1 VREETPEMSLNS
13 NESSV
18 TMMQFGNNSAFA
30 VAASIFR
37 QRQTIRWFLFS
48 FLIVFTALQ
57 AGQCQTVMPN
67 FAIVGQKGESVGKLW
82 NTNRDDH
89 IFPKQVAVDFND
101 RGIIYG
107 FVCEYW
113 WDQDVFTEIKGT
125 LEKRTGALQKS
136 RSEGYFVWRD
146 EDQKLA
152 ISLFHDRESNTIK
165 LIAVST
171 DAAIRGKSDK
181 GNESAK

>member
-1 VREETPEMSLNS
+1 MRGKTPEVSVNS
-13 NESSV
+13 NELSF
-18 TMMQFGNNSAFA
+18 TMKRFGNKTAFA

-37 QRQTIRWFLFS
+37 QWQTIRWFLLS
-48 FLIVFTALQ
+48 CWVVFTASH

-67 FAIVGQKGESVGKLW
+67 FAVIGQRGESVGKLW
-82 NTNRDDH
+82 NPNQDNH
-89 IFPKQVAVDFND
+89 IFPKQMAVDFND

-113 WDQDVFTEIKGT
+113 WDQDVFTEIKGI
-125 LEKRTGALQKS
+125 LEQRTGAQLKS
-136 RSEGYFVWRD
+136 RNERFLAWRD

-181 GNESAK
+181 GNENAK